1 MRHALISINSEVPI
15 ITDETPIITMNN
27 KTYYVLNDKLAKA
40 IYEQI
45 GSSVQDISAYSV
57 VGYIDNGVL
66 KIDDKKNTVQI
77 SGYDMRKYLWEDVI

>member
-1 MRHALISINSEVPI
+1 MRHTVININSEIPI
-15 ITDETPIITMNN
+15 VTGETPIIIID
-27 KTYYVLNDKLAKA
+27 KKSYYVLNDKLAKS

-45 GSSVQDISAYSV
+45 GASVQDTSAYNV

-66 KIDDKKNTVQI
+66 KIDDKNNTVQI

>member
-1 MRHALISINSEVPI
+1 MRHTVININSEVPI
-15 ITDETPIITMNN
+15 VTGEAPIISINT
-27 KTYYVLNDKLAKA
+27 KAYYVLNDKLAKS

-45 GSSVQDISAYSV
+45 GASVQDTSAYNV